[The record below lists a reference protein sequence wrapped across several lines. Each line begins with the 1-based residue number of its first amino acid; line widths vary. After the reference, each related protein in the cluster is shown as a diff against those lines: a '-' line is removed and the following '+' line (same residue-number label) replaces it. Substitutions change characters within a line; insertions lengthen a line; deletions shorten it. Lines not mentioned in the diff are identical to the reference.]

1 MSLPRYNASLYLT
14 KKKKDTSLYHDQNDA
29 GIAYYQLKY
38 QIAHI
43 INIRLGI
50 SSITFGSSTT
60 SRPPKL
66 HLNVWVLNYIWTPK
80 LHPNI
85 ESSQGGIL
93 LFLIG
98 SQGGILQSDVL
109 DVHGLEGHDMVHV
122 SGNIYQYTKYIMLR
136 SHIHQ
141 NLARG
146 NVSCSNMYPVCNNIF
161 EQNDLI
167 VWKK

>member
-1 MSLPRYNASLYLT
+1 MSLPRYNTSLYLS
-14 KKKKDTSLYHDQNDA
+14 KKKKDISLYHDQNDA

-43 INIRLGI
+43 INICLGI
-50 SSITFGSSTT
+50 SSITFGSSTR

-85 ESSQGGIL
+85 ES
-93 LFLIG
+93 